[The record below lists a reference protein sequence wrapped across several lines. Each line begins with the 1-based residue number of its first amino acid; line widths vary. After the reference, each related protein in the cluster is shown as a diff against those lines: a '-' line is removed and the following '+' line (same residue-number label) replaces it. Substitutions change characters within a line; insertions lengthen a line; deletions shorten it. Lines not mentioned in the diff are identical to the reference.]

1 MSKQTLIDKA
11 SDVKKTLVDYMHD
24 KQNFDKFAASK
35 NYGTPNTDIYYHTA
49 AMYDAA
55 QGDRQRALMAF
66 AAGLYKEID
75 DWLKYSKSK
84 GFGYAT
90 REGAKD
96 MINNIY
102 GINESFRTPGIK
114 AKDNENIKNLQTP
127 TMRDIMPIYEAL
139 KHE

>member
-1 MSKQTLIDKA
+1 M
-11 SDVKKTLVDYMHD
+11 DVKKTLVDYMHD
-24 KQNFDKFAASK
+24 KENFDKFAKSK
-35 NYGTPNTDIYYHTA
+35 NYLTPNTDIYYHTA

-66 AAGLYKEID
+66 AAGLYKELSD
-75 DWLKYSKSK
+75 FQKYSKSH
-84 GFGYAT
+84 GFNYAMS
-90 REGAKD
+90 EGAKD

-102 GINESFRTPGIK
+102 GITESFKTPGVK